1 MMDSGLRLSGYPELP
16 IFHKGKTRSNCQL
29 GHGGISQPDT
39 WGGNMLTLGSK
50 AKYGNH
56 DCIVVGRT
64 IEAHSRYDLLF
75 PSSRRVE
82 LNVPEKDLEPFPGD
96 DQAQRAAGGLKIVEG
111 VKRHS

>member
-1 MMDSGLRLSGYPELP
+1 
-16 IFHKGKTRSNCQL
+16 
-29 GHGGISQPDT
+29 
-39 WGGNMLTLGSK
+39 MLTLGSK

-82 LNVPEKDLEPFPGD
+82 LNVPEKDLDARQGLI
-96 DQAQRAAGGLKIVEG
+96 AG
-111 VKRHS
+111 

>member
-1 MMDSGLRLSGYPELP
+1 
-16 IFHKGKTRSNCQL
+16 
-29 GHGGISQPDT
+29 
-39 WGGNMLTLGSK
+39 MLTLGSK

-82 LNVPEKDLEPFPGD
+82 LNVPEKDLEPSPD
-96 DQAQRAAGGLKIVEG
+96 PISLSARQRLENRGSF
-111 VKRHS
+111 KRHS

>member
-1 MMDSGLRLSGYPELP
+1 
-16 IFHKGKTRSNCQL
+16 
-29 GHGGISQPDT
+29 
-39 WGGNMLTLGSK
+39 MLTLGSK

-82 LNVPEKDLEPFPGD
+82 LNVPEEDLEPSSTD
-96 DQAQRAAGGLKIVEG
+96 DQPRSDQPRPAAAGGLRIVEG
-111 VKRHS
+111 FKQHS

>member
-1 MMDSGLRLSGYPELP
+1 
-16 IFHKGKTRSNCQL
+16 
-29 GHGGISQPDT
+29 
-39 WGGNMLTLGSK
+39 MLTLGSK

-82 LNVPEKDLEPFPGD
+82 LNVPEKDLEPPRTITKRG
-96 DQAQRAAGGLKIVEG
+96 RLENREGLKQ
-111 VKRHS
+111 HS

>member
-1 MMDSGLRLSGYPELP
+1 
-16 IFHKGKTRSNCQL
+16 
-29 GHGGISQPDT
+29 
-39 WGGNMLTLGSK
+39 MLTLGSK

-82 LNVPEKDLEPFPGD
+82 LNVPEEDLKDHQPGTISLSL
-96 DQAQRAAGGLKIVEG
+96 RPAA
-111 VKRHS
+111 